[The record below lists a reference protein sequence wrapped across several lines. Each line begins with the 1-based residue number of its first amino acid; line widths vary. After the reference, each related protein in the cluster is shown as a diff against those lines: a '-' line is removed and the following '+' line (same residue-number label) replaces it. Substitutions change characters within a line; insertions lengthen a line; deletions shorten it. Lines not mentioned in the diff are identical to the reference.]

1 MGREI
6 KFKYVCKRE
15 NGYIFSEIFSLEQ
28 METIAIETW
37 GKINRIG
44 ERDKVYRLQY
54 TGLKDK
60 NGKEIYEGDIVTT
73 GKGEG
78 GFPPYDQEQPRLIE
92 FRNGC
97 WCFDAGRYEDGDWI
111 RFGFWTASNEGK
123 NQLKQMEVIGNIYE
137 NPELVSPTPNGGGM
151 RNGYK

>member
-1 MGREI
+1 MKEI
-6 KFKYVCKRE
+6 KFRAWDRRLKR
-15 NGYIFSEIFSLEQ
+15 FSLDFLISPNGRICLNFSGDYVN
-28 METIAIETW
+28 TGDIDDDIE
-37 GKINRIG
+37 
-44 ERDKVYRLQY
+44 LMQY
-54 TGLKDK
+54 TGLLDK

-137 NPELVSPTPNGGGM
+137 NPKFLAP
-151 RNGYK
+151 